1 MPTASIDLIKR
12 SNAKLLKRSD
22 TAVTSRS
29 SSLTQDM
36 LNSFFKKA
44 FLRLQK

>member
-1 MPTASIDLIKR
+1 MKVSVDLVR
-12 SNAKLLKRSD
+12 SSNAKLLSGMAIKAKR
-22 TAVTSRS
+22 RS

-44 FLRLQK
+44 FHRDS

>member
-1 MPTASIDLIKR
+1 MKASVDLVR
-12 SNAKLLKRSD
+12 SSNAKLLSGLAPNAKR
-22 TAVTSRS
+22 RS

-44 FLRLQK
+44 YQRVS